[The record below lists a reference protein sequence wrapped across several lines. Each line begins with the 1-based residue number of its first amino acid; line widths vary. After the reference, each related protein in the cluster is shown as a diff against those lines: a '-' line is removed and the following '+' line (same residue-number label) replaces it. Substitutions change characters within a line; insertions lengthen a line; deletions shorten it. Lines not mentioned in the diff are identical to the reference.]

1 MLKENAH
8 CSECQ
13 VIVSLHKSIVLYY
26 MLLCDL
32 KKGESNM
39 YNMHKRRDDSKAGPS
54 RRNSV
59 GLCVISIIVMI
70 IHYVIVMIAM
80 FMDNSNN
87 FLRYHPANKIQE
99 IFISITQDGTACL
112 VWEITAVILFI
123 AAAISLKR
131 PNKRDMPNT
140 PALLAQIFSLLTA
153 LPLVYYVKQ
162 FFEWL
167 PENWTDI
174 CQSCFEHRQ
183 IIIFIVMLVVFVVID
198 FFLIRNRFGSHEFSL
213 FGNEDSFL
221 NYLFFCVILLH
232 EVRFLWNYAGIGHFI
247 VSAANSSV
255 QERITLTFCVLF
267 LIALIAVMIYCNRK
281 EGQLSFLIWINIG
294 GCIWGMIPVIYS
306 IGEKEGL
313 FYKYSICIVIIFIMT
328 VLGFILW
335 KLNYWRIKER
345 LVRRENLKSNQG
357 IFVYSY
363 ITACFLV
370 SCIELIFFLHWMFRL
385 SQQKLDDVLSILPQ
399 IILMIVLAIVFAV
412 VVIFVLGQL
421 GIYIVRTIK
430 EIEKIGKRKHSS
442 KYKLIYGVHGISAFF
457 PLIVSII
464 SWFVYAK
471 IDYTDEKAIGVAG
484 DVFHY
489 FSFPVIVLV
498 WYTIMYHLLKVT
510 LNRKCS
516 RAKKLRHTIE
526 KNVFTVAEGFVDSIF
541 APFRLFF
548 NFFVE
553 LFNSINGD
561 DYDED

>member
-32 KKGESNM
+32 EKGESNM
-39 YNMHKRRDDSKAGPS
+39 YRRDDYITGPS
-54 RRNSV
+54 RQNSV
-59 GLCVISIIVMI
+59 GLCAISIIVMM
-70 IHYVIVMIAM
+70 IHYVIVMIEM
-80 FMDNSNN
+80 FMANGND
-87 FLRYHPANKIQE
+87 FLRDHPANKIQE

-112 VWEITAVILFI
+112 VLEIIAVIFFI
-123 AAAISLKR
+123 LAAISLKR
-131 PNKRDMPNT
+131 SNKRDMPNT

-153 LPLVYYVKQ
+153 LPLVYYVRQ

-183 IIIFIVMLVVFVVID
+183 IILFIVTLVVFAVID
-198 FFLIRNRFGSHEFSL
+198 FFLIRNRFRSQEFSI
-213 FGNEDSFL
+213 FGNKDSFL

-255 QERITLTFCVLF
+255 QERITLTFFVLF
-267 LIALIAVMIYCNRK
+267 LIALIAVMIHCKRK
-281 EGQLSFLIWINIG
+281 DGQLSLLMWINIG
-294 GCIWGMIPVIYS
+294 GCIWGMTPVLYS
-306 IGEKEGL
+306 IGEKKGL
-313 FYKYSICIVIIFIMT
+313 FHKYSIWIVIILIMAL
-328 VLGFILW
+328 LGFVLW
-335 KLNYWRIKER
+335 NLNYWKIKET
-345 LVRRENLKSNQG
+345 LVIKKLLKGNHG

-363 ITACFLV
+363 ITVCFLV
-370 SCIELIFFLHWMFRL
+370 LCIEMIFFLHWLLRL
-385 SQQKLDDVLSILPQ
+385 SQQKLDNLFSILPQ
-399 IILMIVLAIVFAV
+399 IILMIILAIVFAV

-442 KYKLIYGVHGISAFF
+442 KYKLIYGVHGISALF
-457 PLIVSII
+457 PFIVSII

-498 WYTIMYHLLKVT
+498 WYTIMYHLLKAT
-510 LNRKCS
+510 LDRKCR
-516 RAKKLRHTIE
+516 RAKKLKSTIK

-561 DYDED
+561 D

>member
-39 YNMHKRRDDSKAGPS
+39 YRRDDYITGPS
-54 RRNSV
+54 RQNSV
-59 GLCVISIIVMI
+59 GLCAISIIVMV

-80 FMDNSNN
+80 FMDNGND
-87 FLRYHPANKIQE
+87 FLQDHPANKIQE
-99 IFISITQDGTACL
+99 IFISITQDETACL
-112 VWEITAVILFI
+112 VLEIIAVIFFI
-123 AAAISLKR
+123 LAAISLKR
-131 PNKRDMPNT
+131 SHKRDMPNT

-153 LPLVYYVKQ
+153 LPLVYYVRQ
-162 FFEWL
+162 FFGWL

-183 IIIFIVMLVVFVVID
+183 IILFIVTLVVFVVID
-198 FFLIRNRFGSHEFSL
+198 FFLIRNRFRSQEFSI
-213 FGNEDSFL
+213 FGNKDSFL

-255 QERITLTFCVLF
+255 QERITLTFFVLF
-267 LIALIAVMIYCNRK
+267 LIALIAVMIHCKRT
-281 EGQLSFLIWINIG
+281 EGQLSLLMWINIG
-294 GCIWGMIPVIYS
+294 GCIWGMTPVLYS
-306 IGEKEGL
+306 IGEKKGL
-313 FYKYSICIVIIFIMT
+313 FHKYSIWIVIILIMAL
-328 VLGFILW
+328 LGFVLW
-335 KLNYWRIKER
+335 NLNYWKIKET
-345 LVRRENLKSNQG
+345 LVIKKLLKGNHG

-363 ITACFLV
+363 ITVCFLV
-370 SCIELIFFLHWMFRL
+370 LCIEMIFFLHWLLRL
-385 SQQKLDDVLSILPQ
+385 SQQKLDNLFSILPQ
-399 IILMIVLAIVFAV
+399 IILMIILAIVFAV

-442 KYKLIYGVHGISAFF
+442 KYKLIYGVHGISALF
-457 PLIVSII
+457 PFIVSII

-498 WYTIMYHLLKVT
+498 WYTIMYHLLKAT
-510 LNRKCS
+510 LDRKCR
-516 RAKKLRHTIE
+516 RAKKLKSTIK

-561 DYDED
+561 D